1 MNEESGRERKKKREK
16 ERDTGR
22 KDGKKQGGREDWEI
36 KKERNLM
43 HKTMGLIS
51 FQPGYLYST
60 IIGISL
66 RKIKIFP

>member
-1 MNEESGRERKKKREK
+1 MNEESGRERKRYRKEGRE
-16 ERDTGR
+16 EA
-22 KDGKKQGGREDWEI
+22 GREDWEI